1 MSSKIQFDKDN
12 DNSSAENHDKWTDDD
27 DDDDDNDNDHL
38 MKINPLKLLGN
49 EGVVKPLQF
58 IRGHIQPPDD
68 VMRAILIWNTSLQST
83 INVHSTPIIIF
94 KIFPLIAITWV
105 QSVRQGGRW
114 CRSACWHPTYR
125 GEVVGRNVEFW

>member
-49 EGVVKPLQF
+49 EGIVKPLQF
-58 IRGHIQPPDD
+58 IRGHIQPP
-68 VMRAILIWNTSLQST
+68 WTYE
-83 INVHSTPIIIF
+83 
-94 KIFPLIAITWV
+94 TWKKK
-105 QSVRQGGRW
+105 SEWVR
-114 CRSACWHPTYR
+114 CT
-125 GEVVGRNVEFW
+125 EN